1 MAFRQLA
8 QTLRPFGLTSGF
20 QSLQVLGS
28 RGFFAVAEGL
38 HYQKSHEWVKIE
50 GDIATVGISDHAQA
64 ELGDVVYVELPE
76 VGKTFAVGDIFGV
89 VESVKAASDVYSP
102 IEGEVTEV
110 NTVLS
115 DSPATINGEPY
126 TTGWLMK
133 MKVSNKDV
141 SHLMDSAAYEKETA
155 H

>member
-28 RGFFAVAEGL
+28 RGFSAVAEGL

-115 DSPATINGEPY
+115 DSPAT
-126 TTGWLMK
+126 